1 MSESD
6 SRITTFSS
14 APSNRYTESDLRSSS
29 QEPTFAPGSV
39 PPTNDTVISERKQS
53 STKPSDLPEALA
65 YGRPADHHGVHGSHT
80 LPDKQARWPTSYFE
94 RGQCQEDTQI
104 LCDELAARLEKNQV
118 LQSLSILQ
126 DYMAKHPS
134 SFEKQAPETVQR
146 WLVGVNNMDLPGP
159 SSE

>member
-14 APSNRYTESDLRSSS
+14 APFNRYTESDLRSSS

-39 PPTNDTVISERKQS
+39 PPTNDSVIPERNQS
-53 STKPSDLPEALA
+53 STIPSDLSEALA
-65 YGRPADHHGVHGSHT
+65 YGRPADHHGVHGSHI
-80 LPDKQARWPTSYFE
+80 LPDKQARWPDSYFE
-94 RGQCQEDTQI
+94 RGQSQEDTQI
-104 LCDELAARLEKNQV
+104 ICDELAARLEKTQV

-134 SFEKQAPETVQR
+134 CFEKQAPETVQR
-146 WLVGVNNMDLPGP
+146 WLVGINNMDLRGP
-159 SSE
+159 SSK